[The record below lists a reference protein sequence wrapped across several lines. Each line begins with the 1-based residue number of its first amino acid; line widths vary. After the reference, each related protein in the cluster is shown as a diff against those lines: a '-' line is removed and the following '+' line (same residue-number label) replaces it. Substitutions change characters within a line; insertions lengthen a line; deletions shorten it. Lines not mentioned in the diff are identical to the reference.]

1 MIDCREAVRRMWP
14 FLDRS
19 LEPHPTEELETHL
32 ETCKRCG
39 GELEFSREVR
49 GMVTTTISP
58 AMPDE
63 LRERVERLLA
73 TVRDGGQ
80 GRRRASMPGTL
91 KDRKSTRLNS
101 SHR

>member
-19 LEPHPTEELETHL
+19 LELDPTKELETHL
-32 ETCKRCG
+32 ETCKRCC

-49 GMVTTTISP
+49 GMVTTTNSP

-63 LRERVERLLA
+63 LRDRIERLLA
-73 TVRDGGQ
+73 TARDGGQ
-80 GRRRASMPGTL
+80 GQ
-91 KDRKSTRLNS
+91 
-101 SHR
+101 

>member
-32 ETCKRCG
+32 ETCKRCC

-63 LRERVERLLA
+63 LRDRIELLLS
-73 TVRDGGQ
+73 TVRDGGPD
-80 GRRRASMPGTL
+80 G
-91 KDRKSTRLNS
+91 
-101 SHR
+101 